1 MRVETGYMDRDQYQI
16 AVLFQPNKRWT
27 TFAPQRQFDHKLLI
41 THGASCGVDYQTGT
55 APTTTGTPPPR
66 LHWRGASSR
75 CQPPWTTPDTTV
87 ICRWRRSPW

>member
-16 AVLFQPNKRWT
+16 AVRFSLSKPWT

-66 LHWRGASSR
+66 LPGTGLHNDVDRPGQHR
-75 CQPPWTTPDTTV
+75 TQL
-87 ICRWRRSPW
+87 